1 MSRIGKH
8 PVPVPKGVTVTVN
21 GSTVTVKGPK
31 GELVRTFHPTMII
44 KVEGE
49 NATVSRPSDE
59 DMHKALHGLSRTLLA
74 NMVERVTKGFEK
86 RLEIT
91 GVGYKAEVKP
101 YGLLMSLGYS
111 HTIEVRPP
119 AGVKVSA
126 PQPTNVLVE
135 GMDKEKVG
143 QVAAEIRSLRKP
155 EPYKGKGVKYAGE
168 VVRRKAGKAGG
179 K

>member
-74 NMVERVTKGFEK
+74 NMVEGVTKGFEK